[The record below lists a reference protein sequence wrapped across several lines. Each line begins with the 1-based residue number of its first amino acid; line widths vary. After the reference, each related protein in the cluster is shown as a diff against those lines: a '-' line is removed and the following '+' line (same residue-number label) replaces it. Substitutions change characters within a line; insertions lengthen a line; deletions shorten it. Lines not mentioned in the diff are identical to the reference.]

1 MENSEGNVPIPLE
14 ADDLLEAVALCD
26 ADGIIVAWNKAGEEI
41 TGFAREDVIGYH
53 IDVVIAPASRET
65 LSRIFGIERTG
76 SLLPGQLLQ
85 LQTTFG
91 LEVPA
96 EVTSIPRLAGG
107 AITGWLLIFR
117 DVTLKVQLQE
127 ELDRM
132 DVLYRGLVEN
142 SPDLIYVLDASA
154 RVVFIND
161 TAETLLGYTK
171 KELIGKEL
179 IDIVHPEDRQQAYW
193 PLRER
198 RRADRATRNLQLRL
212 LTRDGS
218 TRRYDF
224 GFVYV
229 SLSSVGLATPHT
241 AALSSTG
248 EERLGTQGIARDVTE
263 LLVLQEF
270 ARNAG
275 LILPVCSVC
284 GKIRVGGGE
293 SLEWIALGDYV
304 TRRTGT
310 LFSHTFCPD
319 HLPRVG

>member
-1 MENSEGNVPIPLE
+1 MDNPEGNVAIPLE

-26 ADGIIVAWNKAGEEI
+26 ADGIVVAWNRAGEQI

-53 IDVVIAPASRET
+53 VDVVIAPSSREA

-76 SLLPGQLLQ
+76 SLLPGQLVR

-91 LEVPA
+91 MEVPA
-96 EVTSIPRLAGG
+96 EVTSVPRRAGA
-107 AITGWLLIFR
+107 AITGWVLIFR
-117 DVTLKVQLQE
+117 DATLKVQLQE
-127 ELDRM
+127 QLDRL

-154 RVVFIND
+154 RVIFIND
-161 TAETLLGYTK
+161 TVEPLLGYSK
-171 KELIGKEL
+171 KDIIGKDL

-212 LTRDGS
+212 MTREGS
-218 TRRYDF
+218 ARRYDF
-224 GFVYV
+224 GFVYI

-241 AALSSTG
+241 APRSSAG
-248 EERLGTQGIARDVTE
+248 DERLGTQGIARDVTE

-284 GKIRVGGGE
+284 GKIRVGDGG
-293 SLEWIALGDYV
+293 SVEWVPLGDYV

-319 HLPRVG
+319 HLPKLG